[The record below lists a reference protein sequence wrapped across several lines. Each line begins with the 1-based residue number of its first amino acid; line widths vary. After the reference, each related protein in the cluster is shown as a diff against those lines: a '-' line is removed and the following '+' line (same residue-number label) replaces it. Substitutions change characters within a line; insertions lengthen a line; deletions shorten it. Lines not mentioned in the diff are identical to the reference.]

1 MPGTMGTEV
10 TTGDTG
16 AITNMDQYMG
26 HHKIT
31 HHSEKS
37 YQVLRVQGLQQ
48 GIQEQGRWRQQQS
61 QNCGSVWQD
70 CSNCGS
76 GWCRTLSCFQLR
88 QIARAREKNNDLL
101 RRKISL
107 KLL

>member
-1 MPGTMGTEV
+1 MMPGTMGTEA

-48 GIQEQGRWRQQQS
+48 GI
-61 QNCGSVWQD
+61 
-70 CSNCGS
+70 
-76 GWCRTLSCFQLR
+76 
-88 QIARAREKNNDLL
+88 
-101 RRKISL
+101 
-107 KLL
+107 